1 VASEAFMKVQV
12 EELSPVEKKLSIEVD
27 SQRVA
32 DELTRA
38 YTAVGKQVRLPG
50 FRQGKVP
57 RRILEQKFRE
67 QVEDD
72 VIQRVV
78 QSAYVE
84 AITEHKVEPVSQPQ
98 VTNSGLKPGSPF
110 SFEARVEVK
119 PKVEAKDYKE
129 LPLKKT
135 ETAVGDAQVNEQI
148 EKMRQSG
155 SRLEPVTDRDVARA
169 GDFATVDYEA
179 TIDGQPFTGNKA
191 EGVTA
196 EITPGE
202 LVDSNIAAL
211 EGVKVGDTKE
221 IDYAFPQDYR
231 VEEVKG
237 KTARFK
243 LHLKGLKTKIV
254 PELND
259 DFAKEAGA
267 ESAEDLRT
275 KVRAN
280 LEATQKSKAQTEE
293 RDALIKSLVE
303 RNPFEVP
310 KAMVERAIDSMLE
323 GALRQMQRSGLD
335 VRNLGLDF
343 MRLRD
348 EMRERAV
355 QEVKGTLLFE
365 AIAEKEGIQAT
376 DADMDKKIEELAT
389 ESGQPV
395 ANIRKYFTRPDD
407 RLGLSLRLR
416 EEKTIEF
423 LKAQA
428 KYS

>member
-1 VASEAFMKVQV
+1 MKVQV

-27 SQRVA
+27 SARVA

-38 YTAVGKQVRLPG
+38 YTTIGRQVRLPG

-57 RRILEQKFRE
+57 RRILEQRFRE

-78 QSAYVE
+78 QTAYVE
-84 AITEHKVEPVSQPQ
+84 AVTQHNVEPVSQPQ
-98 VTNSGLKPGSPF
+98 VTNSGLKPGQPF

-119 PKVEAKDYKE
+119 PKLEAKDYRE
-129 LPLKKT
+129 IPLAKT
-135 ETAVGDAQVNEQI
+135 ETAVDDAQVNEQI
-148 EKMRQSG
+148 EKMRQSHAT
-155 SRLEPVTDRDVARA
+155 LEPITDRDVARM

-179 TIDGQPFTGNKA
+179 TIDGQAFTGSKA

-221 IDYAFPQDYR
+221 IDYVFPPDYR

-237 KTARFK
+237 KTGHFK
-243 LHLKGLKTKIV
+243 LHLKGLKKKVV

-259 DFAKEAGA
+259 ELAKGLGA
-267 ESAEDLRT
+267 QTVDELRT
-275 KVRAN
+275 RLKSN
-280 LEATQKSKAQTEE
+280 LEATQRSKNQQEE
-293 RDALIKSLVE
+293 RDALIKALIE

-323 GALRQMQRSGLD
+323 GAMRQMQRSGLD
-335 VRNLGLDF
+335 VRNLGLDM

-365 AIAEKEGIQAT
+365 AIAVKESIQAT
-376 DADMDKKIEELAT
+376 EADIDQKIEELAK
-389 ESGQPV
+389 EAGQPV
-395 ANIRKYFTRPDD
+395 ANVRKYFKSQDD
-407 RLGLSLRLR
+407 RFGLTLRLR

>member
-1 VASEAFMKVQV
+1 MKVQV

-27 SQRVA
+27 SARVA

-38 YTAVGKQVRLPG
+38 YTTIGRQVRLPG

-57 RRILEQKFRE
+57 RRILEQRFRE

-78 QSAYVE
+78 QTAYIE
-84 AITEHKVEPVSQPQ
+84 AITQHDVEPVSQPQ
-98 VTNSGLKPGSPF
+98 VTNSGIKPGQPF

-119 PKVEAKDYKE
+119 PKVEVKDYRE
-129 LPLKKT
+129 IPLQKT
-135 ETAVGDAQVNEQI
+135 ETAVDDAQVNDQI
-148 EKMRQSG
+148 EKMRQSHAT
-155 SRLEPVTDRDVARA
+155 LEPVTDRDVARM
-169 GDFATVDYEA
+169 GDFATVDYDA
-179 TIDGQPFTGNKA
+179 TIDGQPFTGSKT

-196 EITPGE
+196 EIAPGE

-211 EGVKVGDTKE
+211 DGVKVGETKE
-221 IDYAFPQDYR
+221 LDYAFPPDYR
-231 VEEVKG
+231 VDEVKG
-237 KTARFK
+237 KTAHFK
-243 LHLKGLKTKIV
+243 LHLKGIKKKVV

-259 DFAKEAGA
+259 ELAKELGA
-267 ESAEDLRT
+267 QTVDELRT
-275 KVRAN
+275 RIKSN
-280 LEATQKSKAQTEE
+280 LEATQRSKAQQEARE
-293 RDALIKSLVE
+293 ALIKALIE

-323 GALRQMQRSGLD
+323 GAMRQMQRSGLD
-335 VRNLGLDF
+335 VRNLGLDM

-365 AIAEKEGIQAT
+365 AIATQESIQAT
-376 DADMDKKIEELAT
+376 EADIEQKMEELAK
-389 ESGQPV
+389 EAGQPV
-395 ANIRKYFTRPDD
+395 ASIRKYFKSQDD
-407 RLGLSLRLR
+407 RYGLTLRLR

>member
-1 VASEAFMKVQV
+1 MKVQV
-12 EELSPVEKKLSIEVD
+12 EELSPIEKKLSIEVD
-27 SQRVA
+27 SARVTE
-32 DELTRA
+32 ELSRA
-38 YTAVGKQVRLPG
+38 YASVGRQVKLPG

-57 RRILEQKFRE
+57 RRILEQRFRE
-67 QVEDD
+67 QVEDE

-78 QSAYVE
+78 QSAYME
-84 AITEHKVEPVSQPQ
+84 AVREHNVDVVSQPQ
-98 VTNSGLKPGSPF
+98 VTNSGLKPNAPF

-119 PKVEAKDYKE
+119 PKLEPKDYRE

-135 ETAVGDAQVNEQI
+135 EAGVDDAKVNEQL
-148 EKMRQSG
+148 EKMRQSA
-155 SRLEPVTDRDVARA
+155 SRMEPIADRDVAAA
-169 GDFATVDYEA
+169 GDFATIDYEA
-179 TIDGQPFTGNKA
+179 TIDGQPFVGSKA
-191 EGVTA
+191 EDVVV
-196 EITPGE
+196 EIAPGE
-202 LVDSNIAAL
+202 LVESNIAAL

-231 VEEVKG
+231 VEDVKG
-237 KTARFK
+237 KTAHFK
-243 LHLKGLKTKIV
+243 LHLKGLKKKLI
-254 PELND
+254 PELNE
-259 DFAKEAGA
+259 DFAKEVGSQTVDELRGKVKTDLERA
-267 ESAEDLRT
+267 E
-275 KVRAN
+275 KN
-280 LEATQKSKAQTEE
+280 KAQVEE
-293 RDALIKSLVE
+293 RDSLYKALIE

-323 GALRQMQRSGLD
+323 GAMRQMARSGLD

-355 QEVKGTLLFE
+355 QEVKGTLLLE
-365 AIAEKEGIQAT
+365 AIAQKENIQAGEE
-376 DADMDKKIEELAT
+376 DVEKKIEELAT
-389 ESGQPV
+389 EAGQPV
-395 ANIRKYFTRPDD
+395 ATVRKYFKNPDD

>member
-1 VASEAFMKVQV
+1 MKVQV

-38 YTAVGKQVRLPG
+38 YTTIGKQVRLPG

-84 AITEHKVEPVSQPQ
+84 AITQHNVEPVSQPQ
-98 VTNSGLKPGSPF
+98 VTNSGIKPGAPF
-110 SFEARVEVK
+110 TFEARVEVK
-119 PKVEAKDYKE
+119 PKLEAKDYKE

-135 ETAVGDAQVNEQI
+135 ETAVNDAQVDEQL

-169 GDFATVDYEA
+169 GDFAAVDYEA
-179 TIDGQPFTGNKA
+179 TIDGKPFTGSKA

-196 EITPGE
+196 EIIPGE

-237 KTARFK
+237 KTAHFK

-267 ESAEDLRT
+267 ENAADLRA

-280 LEATQKSKAQTEE
+280 LEATQKSKAQLEE
-293 RDALIKSLVE
+293 RDALIQSLVE

-323 GALRQMQRSGLD
+323 SAVRQMQRSGLD
-335 VRNLGLDF
+335 VRNMGLDF

-376 DADMDKKIEELAT
+376 DADIEKKLEELAT
-389 ESGQPV
+389 EAGQPV
-395 ANIRKYFTRPDD
+395 ANVRKYFARQED
-407 RLGLSLRLR
+407 RQGLSLRLR

>member
-1 VASEAFMKVQV
+1 MKVQV

-27 SQRVA
+27 SARVA
-32 DELTRA
+32 EELTRA
-38 YTAVGKQVRLPG
+38 YAAVGRQVKLPG
-50 FRQGKVP
+50 FRPGKVP

-78 QSAYVE
+78 QTAYLE
-84 AITEHKVEPVSQPQ
+84 AITQQNVEPVSQPQ
-98 VTNSGLKPGSPF
+98 VTNSGLKPGEPF

-119 PKVEAKDYKE
+119 PKLEVTDYKE
-129 LPLKKT
+129 LPLKKS
-135 ETAVGDAQVNEQI
+135 EAAVDDAQVNEQI
-148 EKMRQSG
+148 EKMRQSHAI
-155 SRLEPVTDRDVARA
+155 LEPVPDRDVARS
-169 GDFATVDYEA
+169 GDFATVDYDA
-179 TIDGQPFTGNKA
+179 TINGQPFTGSKV
-191 EGVTA
+191 EDVTV
-196 EITPGE
+196 EIAPGE

-211 EGVKVGDTKE
+211 EGVKAGDTKE
-221 IDYAFPQDYR
+221 IDYAFPPDYR

-237 KTARFK
+237 KTAHFK
-243 LHLKGLKTKIV
+243 LHLKGLKTKVV

-259 DFAKEAGA
+259 ELAKELGA
-267 ESAEDLRT
+267 QTVDELRA
-275 KVRAN
+275 KVKSN
-280 LEATQKSKAQTEE
+280 LEATQRSKAQTEE
-293 RDALIKSLVE
+293 REALIKALAE
-303 RNPFEVP
+303 RHPFEVP

-343 MRLRD
+343 LRLRD

-365 AIAEKEGIQAT
+365 AIALKEGIQAT
-376 DADMDKKIEELAT
+376 DDDIEKKISDLAA
-389 ESGQPV
+389 EAGQPV
-395 ANIRKYFTRPDD
+395 ANIRKYFKSSDD
-407 RLGLSLRLR
+407 RFGLTLRLR

>member
-1 VASEAFMKVQV
+1 MKVQV
-12 EELSPVEKKLSIEVD
+12 EELSPIEKKLSIEVD
-27 SQRVA
+27 SARVTE
-32 DELTRA
+32 ELSRA
-38 YTAVGKQVRLPG
+38 YAAVGRQVKLPG

-57 RRILEQKFRE
+57 RRILEQRFRE

-78 QSAYVE
+78 QSAYME
-84 AITEHKVEPVSQPQ
+84 AVREHNVDVVSQPQ
-98 VTNSGLKPGSPF
+98 VTNSGLKPNAPF

-119 PKVEAKDYKE
+119 PKLEPKDYRE
-129 LPLKKT
+129 LPLKKN
-135 ETAVGDAQVNEQI
+135 ESAVDDAKVNEQL
-148 EKMRQSG
+148 EKMRQSA
-155 SRLEPVTDRDVARA
+155 SRMEPISDRDMAA
-169 GDFATVDYEA
+169 SGDFATIDYEA
-179 TIDGQPFTGNKA
+179 TIDGQPFVGSKA
-191 EGVTA
+191 EDVVV
-196 EITPGE
+196 EIAPGE
-202 LVDSNIAAL
+202 LVESNIAAL

-231 VEEVKG
+231 VEDVKG
-237 KTARFK
+237 KTAHFK
-243 LHLKGLKTKIV
+243 LHLKGLKKKLI
-254 PELND
+254 PELNE
-259 DFAKEAGA
+259 DFAKEVGSQTVDELRGKVKADLERA
-267 ESAEDLRT
+267 E
-275 KVRAN
+275 KN
-280 LEATQKSKAQTEE
+280 KAQVEE
-293 RDALIKSLVE
+293 RDGLFKALIE

-323 GALRQMQRSGLD
+323 GAMRQMARSGLD

-355 QEVKGTLLFE
+355 QEVKGTLLLE
-365 AIAEKEGIQAT
+365 SIAQKENIQAG
-376 DADMDKKIEELAT
+376 DEDVEKKIEELAT
-389 ESGQPV
+389 EAGQPV
-395 ANIRKYFTRPDD
+395 ATVRKYFKNPDD

>member
-1 VASEAFMKVQV
+1 MKVQV
-12 EELSPVEKKLSIEVD
+12 EELSPIEKKLSIEVD
-27 SQRVA
+27 SARVA
-32 DELTRA
+32 EELNRA
-38 YTAVGKQVRLPG
+38 YAAVGKQVKLPG

-57 RRILEQKFRE
+57 RRILEQRFRE

-78 QSAYVE
+78 QTAYME
-84 AITEHKVEPVSQPQ
+84 AVREHNVDVVSQPQ
-98 VTNSGLKPGSPF
+98 VTNSGLKPGAPF

-119 PKVEAKDYKE
+119 PRLEPKDYKE

-135 ETAVGDAQVNEQI
+135 EGTVDDAQVNEQL
-148 EKMRQSG
+148 EKMRESAG
-155 SRLEPVTDRDVARA
+155 RMEPITDRDVAA
-169 GDFATVDYEA
+169 SGDFAAVDYEA
-179 TIDGQPFTGNKA
+179 TIDGQPFVGSKA
-191 EGVTA
+191 EDVVV
-196 EITPGE
+196 EIAPGE

-221 IDYAFPQDYR
+221 IDYAFPPDYR

-243 LHLKGLKTKIV
+243 LHLKGLKKKFV
-254 PELND
+254 PELNE
-259 DFAKEAGA
+259 DFAKEVGSQTVDELRGKIKA
-267 ESAEDLRT
+267 DLE
-275 KVRAN
+275 RA
-280 LEATQKSKAQTEE
+280 QKNKAQVEE
-293 RDALIKSLVE
+293 RDALYKALIE

-323 GALRQMQRSGLD
+323 GAMRQMARSGLD

-355 QEVKGTLLFE
+355 QEVKGTLLLE
-365 AIAEKEGIQAT
+365 AIAQKENIQAGEE
-376 DADMDKKIEELAT
+376 DVEKKIEELAT
-389 ESGQPV
+389 EAGQPV
-395 ANIRKYFTRPDD
+395 ATVRKYFKNPDD

>member
-1 VASEAFMKVQV
+1 MKVQV

-38 YTAVGKQVRLPG
+38 YTSIGKQVKLPG

-57 RRILEQKFRE
+57 RRILEQRFKD

-78 QSAYVE
+78 QSAYVQ
-84 AITEHKVEPVSQPQ
+84 AITEHNVEPVSQPQ
-98 VTNSGLKPGSPF
+98 VTNSGLKPGAPF

-129 LPLKKT
+129 LPLTKRDS
-135 ETAVGDAQVNEQI
+135 AIADAQVNEQI
-148 EKMRQSG
+148 EKMREGQST
-155 SRLEPVTDRDVARA
+155 LEPIEGRDVAQA
-169 GDFATVDYEA
+169 GDFAQVDYEA
-179 TIDGQPFTGNKA
+179 TIDGQPFVGSKA

-196 EITPGE
+196 EIAPGE

-221 IDYAFPQDYR
+221 LDYAFPPDYR
-231 VEEVKG
+231 VEEIKG
-237 KTARFK
+237 KTAHFK
-243 LHLKGLKTKIV
+243 IHLKGLKAKKV

-259 DFAKEAGA
+259 ELAKELGA
-267 ESAEDLRT
+267 ASVDELRT
-275 KVRAN
+275 KIRTN
-280 LEATQKSKAQTEE
+280 LESTAKSKADQED
-293 RDALIKSLVE
+293 RDTLIKALIE

-355 QEVKGTLLFE
+355 SEVKGTLLFE
-365 AIAEKEGIQAT
+365 AIALKEGIQAT
-376 DADMDKKIEELAT
+376 DADMDKKIEQLAT

-395 ANIRKYFTRPDD
+395 DNIRRYFKSQDD

>member
-1 VASEAFMKVQV
+1 MKIQV

-27 SQRVA
+27 SARVA

-38 YTAVGKQVRLPG
+38 YTTIGRQVRLPG

-57 RRILEQKFRE
+57 RRILEQRFRE

-78 QSAYVE
+78 QTAYVE
-84 AITEHKVEPVSQPQ
+84 AITQHNVEPVSQPQ
-98 VTNSGLKPGSPF
+98 VTNSGLKPGQPF

-119 PKVEAKDYKE
+119 PKIEAKDYRE
-129 LPLKKT
+129 IPLKKT
-135 ETAVGDAQVNEQI
+135 EVAVDDAQVNEQI
-148 EKMRQSG
+148 EKMRQSQAT
-155 SRLEPVTDRDVARA
+155 LEPITDREVAQA

-179 TIDGQPFTGNKA
+179 TIDGQAFTGSKA

-221 IDYAFPQDYR
+221 IDYVFPPDYR

-237 KTARFK
+237 KTGRFK
-243 LHLKGLKTKIV
+243 LHLKGLKKKVV

-259 DFAKEAGA
+259 ELAKELGA
-267 ESAEDLRT
+267 QTVDELRT
-275 KVRAN
+275 RLKSN
-280 LEATQKSKAQTEE
+280 LEATQRSKIQQED
-293 RDALIKSLVE
+293 RDALIKALIE

-323 GALRQMQRSGLD
+323 GAMRQMQRSGLD
-335 VRNLGLDF
+335 VRNLGLDM

>member
-1 VASEAFMKVQV
+1 MKVQV

-27 SQRVA
+27 SARVA

-38 YTAVGKQVRLPG
+38 YTTIGRQVRLPG

-57 RRILEQKFRE
+57 RRILEQRFRE

-78 QSAYVE
+78 QTAYIE
-84 AITEHKVEPVSQPQ
+84 AITQHNVEPVSQPQ
-98 VTNSGLKPGSPF
+98 VTNSGLKPGQPF

-119 PKVEAKDYKE
+119 PRIEAKDYKE
-129 LPLKKT
+129 IPLKKT
-135 ETAVGDAQVNEQI
+135 EVTVDDAQVNEQL
-148 EKMRQSG
+148 EKMRESHAT
-155 SRLEPVTDRDVARA
+155 LEPITDREVAQA

-179 TIDGQPFTGNKA
+179 TIDGQPFTGSKA

-221 IDYAFPQDYR
+221 IDYAFPPDYR

-243 LHLKGLKTKIV
+243 LHLKGLKKKVV

-259 DFAKEAGA
+259 ELAKELGA
-267 ESAEDLRT
+267 QTVDELRT
-275 KVRAN
+275 RLKSN
-280 LEATQKSKAQTEE
+280 LEATQRSKIQQEDRE
-293 RDALIKSLVE
+293 ALIKALIE

-323 GALRQMQRSGLD
+323 GAMRQMQRSGLD
-335 VRNLGLDF
+335 VRNLGLDM

-365 AIAEKEGIQAT
+365 AIAAKESIQAT
-376 DADMDKKIEELAT
+376 EEDIDKKIEELAK
-389 ESGQPV
+389 EAGQPV
-395 ANIRKYFTRPDD
+395 ASVRKYFKSQDD
-407 RLGLSLRLR
+407 RFGLTLRLR

>member
-1 VASEAFMKVQV
+1 MKVQV
-12 EELSPVEKKLSIEVD
+12 EELSPIEKKLSIEVD
-27 SQRVA
+27 STRVA

-38 YTAVGKQVRLPG
+38 YANIGAQVRLPG

-57 RRILEQKFRE
+57 RRILEQKFRQ

-78 QSAYVE
+78 QKAWLE
-84 AITEHKVEPVSQPQ
+84 AIREHKVEAVSQPQ
-98 VTNSGLKPGSPF
+98 VTNNSGIKPNAPF
-110 SFEARVEVK
+110 TFEARVEVK
-119 PKVEAKDYKE
+119 PKLEPKDYKE
-129 LPLKKT
+129 VQLTKT
-135 ETAVGDAQVNEQI
+135 DTSVPDAQIEEQI
-148 EKMRQSG
+148 EKMRQSH
-155 SRLEPVTDRDVARA
+155 SRLEPVADRDVARA
-169 GDFATVDYEA
+169 GDFATVDYDA
-179 TIDGQPFTGNKA
+179 TIDGQPFTGGKA

-196 EITPGE
+196 EIAPGE

-221 IDYAFPQDYR
+221 IDYAFPPDYR

-243 LHLKGLKTKIV
+243 LHLRGLKTKIV

-259 DFAKEAGA
+259 EFAKELGA
-267 ESAEDLRT
+267 QSVEELRK
-275 KVRAN
+275 KVKDS
-280 LEATQKSKAQTEE
+280 LEATQKSKAQNEE
-293 RDALIKSLVE
+293 REALIKALVE

-310 KAMVERAIDSMLE
+310 RAMVERAIDSMLE
-323 GALRQMQRSGLD
+323 GAMRQMQRSGLD

-365 AIAEKEGIQAT
+365 AIAEKEGIQA
-376 DADMDKKIEELAT
+376 DEADIEKKIEELAT

-395 ANIRKYFTRPDD
+395 ANIRKYFKSPDD

>member
-1 VASEAFMKVQV
+1 MKVQV
-12 EELSPVEKKLSIEVD
+12 EELSPIEKKLSIEVD
-27 SQRVA
+27 STRVA

-38 YTAVGKQVRLPG
+38 YTSIGKQVKLPG

-57 RRILEQKFRE
+57 RRILEQRFRE

-84 AITEHKVEPVSQPQ
+84 AITQHNVEPVSQPQ

-119 PKVEAKDYKE
+119 PKIEAKDYKE

-135 ETAVGDAQVNEQI
+135 DTAVTDAQVNEQI
-148 EKMRQSG
+148 EKMRESH
-155 SRLEPVTDRDVARA
+155 STLEPVEGRDVAQA

-179 TIDGQPFTGNKA
+179 TIDGQPFTGSKA

-221 IDYAFPQDYR
+221 LDYAFPPDYR

-237 KTARFK
+237 KTAHFK
-243 LHLKGLKTKIV
+243 LQLKGIKAKKV

-259 DFAKEAGA
+259 ELAKELGA
-267 ESAEDLRT
+267 PTVDELRA
-275 KVRAN
+275 KIRSN
-280 LEATQKSKAQTEE
+280 LEATQKSKAAQEDRE
-293 RDALIKSLVE
+293 ALIKALVE

-365 AIAEKEGIQAT
+365 SIALKEGIQAT

-395 ANIRKYFTRPDD
+395 ANIRKYFKSQDD

>member
-1 VASEAFMKVQV
+1 MKVQV

-27 SQRVA
+27 STRVA

-38 YTAVGKQVRLPG
+38 YAAIGAQVRLPG

-57 RRILEQKFRE
+57 RRILEQKFRQ

-78 QSAYVE
+78 QTAWLE
-84 AITEHKVEPVSQPQ
+84 AIREHKVEAVSQPQ
-98 VTNSGLKPGSPF
+98 VTNNSGIKPGTPF

-119 PKVEAKDYKE
+119 PKLEPKDYKE
-129 LPLKKT
+129 LPLTKT
-135 ETAVGDAQVNEQI
+135 ETAVPDAQVEEQI
-148 EKMRQSG
+148 EKMRQSH

-179 TIDGQPFTGNKA
+179 TIDGQPFAGSKA

-196 EITPGE
+196 ELAPGE

-211 EGVKVGDTKE
+211 EGVKVGETKE
-221 IDYAFPQDYR
+221 IDYAFPPDYR

-259 DFAKEAGA
+259 DFAKELGA
-267 ESAEDLRT
+267 QTVDELRK
-275 KVRAN
+275 KVRDS
-280 LEATQKSKAQTEE
+280 LEATQRSKAQAEE
-293 RDALIKSLVE
+293 REALIKALIE

-310 KAMVERAIDSMLE
+310 RAMVERAIDSMLE
-323 GALRQMQRSGLD
+323 GAMRQMQRSGLD

-365 AIAEKEGIQAT
+365 AIAEKEGIQAG
-376 DADMDKKIEELAT
+376 DADIEKKIEELAT

-395 ANIRKYFTRPDD
+395 ANIRKYFKSPDD

-423 LKAQA
+423 LRAQA

>member
-1 VASEAFMKVQV
+1 MKVQV

-27 SQRVA
+27 SARVA

-38 YTAVGKQVRLPG
+38 YTTIGRQVRLPG

-57 RRILEQKFRE
+57 RRILEQRFRE

-78 QSAYVE
+78 QTAYIE
-84 AITEHKVEPVSQPQ
+84 AITQHNVEPVSQPQ
-98 VTNSGLKPGSPF
+98 VTNSGLKPGQPF

-119 PKVEAKDYKE
+119 PKVEAKDYRE
-129 LPLKKT
+129 IPLKKT
-135 ETAVGDAQVNEQI
+135 EVAVDDAQVNEQI
-148 EKMRQSG
+148 EKMRQAQAT
-155 SRLEPVTDRDVARA
+155 LEPITDREVAQA

-179 TIDGQPFTGNKA
+179 TIDGQAFTGSKA

-221 IDYAFPQDYR
+221 VDYVFPPDYR

-237 KTARFK
+237 KTGHFK
-243 LHLKGLKTKIV
+243 LHLKGLKKKVV

-259 DFAKEAGA
+259 ELAKGLGA
-267 ESAEDLRT
+267 QTVDELRT
-275 KVRAN
+275 RLKSN
-280 LEATQKSKAQTEE
+280 LEATQRSKNQQEE
-293 RDALIKSLVE
+293 RDALIKALIE

-323 GALRQMQRSGLD
+323 GAMRQMQRSGLD
-335 VRNLGLDF
+335 VRNLGLDM

-365 AIAEKEGIQAT
+365 AIAVKESIQAT
-376 DADMDKKIEELAT
+376 EADIDQKIEELAK
-389 ESGQPV
+389 EAGQPV
-395 ANIRKYFTRPDD
+395 ANVRKYFKSQDD
-407 RLGLSLRLR
+407 RFGLTLRLR

>member
-1 VASEAFMKVQV
+1 MKVQV
-12 EELSPVEKKLSIEVD
+12 EELSPIEKKLSIEVD
-27 SQRVA
+27 STRVA
-32 DELTRA
+32 DELSRA
-38 YTAVGKQVRLPG
+38 YTSIGKQVKLPG

-57 RRILEQKFRE
+57 RRILEQRFRE

-84 AITEHKVEPVSQPQ
+84 AITQHNVEPVSQPQ
-98 VTNSGLKPGSPF
+98 VTNSGLKPGAPF

-119 PKVEAKDYKE
+119 PKIEAKDYKE
-129 LPLKKT
+129 LPLQKT
-135 ETAVGDAQVNEQI
+135 DTAVTDAQVNEQI
-148 EKMRQSG
+148 EKMRESH
-155 SRLEPVTDRDVARA
+155 STLEPVEGREVAQA
-169 GDFATVDYEA
+169 GDFAMVDYEA
-179 TIDGQPFTGNKA
+179 TIDGQPFTGSKA

-196 EITPGE
+196 EIAPGE

-221 IDYAFPQDYR
+221 LDYAFPPDYR

-237 KTARFK
+237 KTAHFK
-243 LHLKGLKTKIV
+243 LQLKGIKAKKV

-259 DFAKEAGA
+259 ELAKELGA
-267 ESAEDLRT
+267 PTVDELRA
-275 KVRAN
+275 KVRSN
-280 LEATQKSKAQTEE
+280 LEATQKSKAAQEDRE
-293 RDALIKSLVE
+293 ALIKALVE

-365 AIAEKEGIQAT
+365 AIAQKEGIQAT

-395 ANIRKYFTRPDD
+395 ANIRKYFKSQDD

>member
-1 VASEAFMKVQV
+1 MKVQV

-27 SQRVA
+27 STRVA

-38 YTAVGKQVRLPG
+38 YAAVGKQVRLPG

-84 AITEHKVEPVSQPQ
+84 AITQHNVEPVSQPQ
-98 VTNSGLKPGSPF
+98 VTNSGLKPGAPF

-119 PKVEAKDYKE
+119 PKIEAKDYKE

-135 ETAVGDAQVNEQI
+135 DTAVTDAQVDEQL
-148 EKMRQSG
+148 EKMRQSA
-155 SRLEPVTDRDVARA
+155 SRLEPVADRDVAKA
-169 GDFATVDYEA
+169 GDFATIDYEA

-191 EGVTA
+191 EDVTA
-196 EITPGE
+196 EIAPGE

-221 IDYAFPQDYR
+221 LDYVFPQDYR
-231 VEEVKG
+231 VDEVKG
-237 KTARFK
+237 KTAHFK
-243 LHLKGLKTKIV
+243 IQVKGLKTKIV

-259 DFAKEAGA
+259 DFAKEAGGENA
-267 ESAEDLRT
+267 ADLRT
-275 KVRAN
+275 KVRSN
-280 LEATQKSKAQTEE
+280 LEATQKSKAQNEE
-293 RDALIKSLVE
+293 RDAVFKVLIE

-355 QEVKGTLLFE
+355 QEVKGTLLLE
-365 AIAEKEGIQAT
+365 AVAEKESIQAT
-376 DADMDKKIEELAT
+376 DADIEKKLEELAT

>member
-1 VASEAFMKVQV
+1 MKVQV

-27 SQRVA
+27 SARVA

-38 YTAVGKQVRLPG
+38 YTTIGRQVRLPG

-57 RRILEQKFRE
+57 RRILEQRFRE

-78 QSAYVE
+78 QTAYIE
-84 AITEHKVEPVSQPQ
+84 AVTQHNVEPVSQPQ
-98 VTNSGLKPGSPF
+98 VTNSGLKPGQPF

-119 PKVEAKDYKE
+119 PKIEAKDYKE
-129 LPLKKT
+129 IPLKKT
-135 ETAVGDAQVNEQI
+135 EVTVDDAQVNEQI
-148 EKMRQSG
+148 EKMRQSQAT
-155 SRLEPVTDRDVARA
+155 LEPITDREVAQA
-169 GDFATVDYEA
+169 GDFATVDFDA
-179 TIDGQPFTGNKA
+179 TIDGQPFTGSKA

-221 IDYAFPQDYR
+221 LDYVFPPDYR

-243 LHLKGLKTKIV
+243 LHLKGLKKKVV

-259 DFAKEAGA
+259 ELAKELGA
-267 ESAEDLRT
+267 QTVDELRT
-275 KVRAN
+275 KLKSN
-280 LEATQKSKAQTEE
+280 LEATQRSKIEQEE
-293 RDALIKSLVE
+293 REALIKALIE

-323 GALRQMQRSGLD
+323 GAMRQMQRSGLD
-335 VRNLGLDF
+335 VRNLGLDM

-365 AIAEKEGIQAT
+365 AIAVKESIQAT
-376 DADMDKKIEELAT
+376 EADIDKKIEDLAK
-389 ESGQPV
+389 EAGQPV
-395 ANIRKYFTRPDD
+395 ASVRKYFKSQDD

>member
-1 VASEAFMKVQV
+1 MWLAPGT
-12 EELSPVEKKLSIEVD
+12 SPPWT
-27 SQRVA
+27 
-32 DELTRA
+32 TR
-38 YTAVGKQVRLPG
+38 P
-50 FRQGKVP
+50 
-57 RRILEQKFRE
+57 
-67 QVEDD
+67 
-72 VIQRVV
+72 
-78 QSAYVE
+78 
-84 AITEHKVEPVSQPQ
+84 
-98 VTNSGLKPGSPF
+98 
-110 SFEARVEVK
+110 
-119 PKVEAKDYKE
+119 
-129 LPLKKT
+129 
-135 ETAVGDAQVNEQI
+135 
-148 EKMRQSG
+148 
-155 SRLEPVTDRDVARA
+155 
-169 GDFATVDYEA
+169 
-179 TIDGQPFTGNKA
+179 IDGQPFTGSKA

-231 VEEVKG
+231 VDEVKG
-237 KTARFK
+237 KTAHFK

-267 ESAEDLRT
+267 ENAEDLRK
-275 KVRAN
+275 KVRQN
-280 LEATQKSKAQTEE
+280 LESTQKSKAQNEE
-293 RDALIKSLVE
+293 REALIKALVE

-355 QEVKGTLLFE
+355 AEVKGTLLFE
-365 AIAEKEGIQAT
+365 AIAQKEGIQAT

-395 ANIRKYFTRPDD
+395 ANIRKYFARPDD
-407 RLGLSLRLR
+407 REGLSLRLR

>member
-1 VASEAFMKVQV
+1 MKVQV

-27 SQRVA
+27 SVRVA

-38 YTAVGKQVRLPG
+38 YTAIGKQVRLPG

-57 RRILEQKFRE
+57 RRILEQRFRQ

-84 AITEHKVEPVSQPQ
+84 AVTQHNVEPVSQPQ
-98 VTNSGLKPGSPF
+98 VTNSGLKPGAPF
-110 SFEARVEVK
+110 TFEARVEVK

-135 ETAVGDAQVNEQI
+135 ETAVTDDQVNEQL
-148 EKMRQSG
+148 EKMRQSA
-155 SRLEPVTDRDVARA
+155 SRLEPVTDRDVARS

-179 TIDGQPFTGNKA
+179 TIDGKPFTGDKA

-202 LVDSNIAAL
+202 LVESNIAAL

-237 KTARFK
+237 KTAHFK

-267 ESAEDLRT
+267 ENAEDLRK

-280 LEATQKSKAQTEE
+280 LEATQKSKAETEE
-293 RDALIKSLVE
+293 REALIKALVE

-365 AIAEKEGIQAT
+365 AIAEKEAIQAG
-376 DADMDKKIEELAT
+376 DADIDKKIEELAA

>member
-1 VASEAFMKVQV
+1 MKVQV

-27 SQRVA
+27 SARVA
-32 DELTRA
+32 DELSRA
-38 YTAVGKQVRLPG
+38 YTAIGRQVKLPG

-57 RRILEQKFRE
+57 RRILEQRFRE

-78 QSAYVE
+78 QTAYVE
-84 AITEHKVEPVSQPQ
+84 AITQHDVEPVSQPQ

-119 PKVEAKDYKE
+119 PKIDAKDYKE
-129 LPLKKT
+129 VPLKKS
-135 ETAVGDAQVNEQI
+135 ESAVDDAQVNEQL
-148 EKMRQSG
+148 EKMRQSH
-155 SRLEPVTDRDVARA
+155 STLEPVTDRDVARA
-169 GDFATVDYEA
+169 GEFATVDYDA
-179 TIDGQPFTGNKA
+179 TIDGQPFTGSKA

-196 EITPGE
+196 EIVPGE

-221 IDYAFPQDYR
+221 IDYAFPPDYR

-243 LHLKGLKTKIV
+243 LHLKGIKEKKV
-254 PELND
+254 PDLND
-259 DFAKEAGA
+259 ELAKELGA
-267 ESAEDLRT
+267 PTVDELRA
-275 KVRAN
+275 KVKSN
-280 LEATQKSKAQTEE
+280 LEATARSKAQNEDRE
-293 RDALIKSLVE
+293 ALIKALIE

-323 GALRQMQRSGLD
+323 GAMRQMQRSGLD
-335 VRNLGLDF
+335 VGNLGLDF

-365 AIAEKEGIQAT
+365 AIALKEGIQAT

-389 ESGQPV
+389 EAGQPV
-395 ANIRKYFTRPDD
+395 ANVRKYFKSQDD
-407 RLGLSLRLR
+407 RFGLNLRLR

>member
-1 VASEAFMKVQV
+1 MKVQV
-12 EELSPVEKKLSIEVD
+12 EELSPIEKKLSIEVD
-27 SQRVA
+27 SARVA

-38 YTAVGKQVRLPG
+38 YTTIGQQVRLPG

-57 RRILEQKFRE
+57 RRILEQRFRE

-72 VIQRVV
+72 VIKRVV
-78 QSAYVE
+78 QTAYIE
-84 AITEHKVEPVSQPQ
+84 AITQHNVEPVGQPQ
-98 VTNSGLKPGSPF
+98 VTNSGLKPGQPF

-119 PKVEAKDYKE
+119 PKLDVKDYRE
-129 LPLKKT
+129 LPLTKN
-135 ETAVGDAQVNEQI
+135 EAAVDDAQVNEQI
-148 EKMRQSG
+148 EKMRQSHAT
-155 SRLEPVTDRDVARA
+155 LEPITDRDVAQM

-179 TIDGQPFTGNKA
+179 TIDGQPFTGSKT

-196 EITPGE
+196 EIAPGE

-211 EGVKVGDTKE
+211 DGVKVGDTKE
-221 IDYAFPQDYR
+221 IDYAFPPDYR
-231 VEEVKG
+231 VDEVKG
-237 KTARFK
+237 KTAHFK
-243 LHLKGLKTKIV
+243 LHLKGLKKKVV

-259 DFAKEAGA
+259 ELAKELGA
-267 ESAEDLRT
+267 QTVDELRT
-275 KVRAN
+275 RVKTN
-280 LEATQKSKAQTEE
+280 LEATQRSKAQQETRE
-293 RDALIKSLVE
+293 ALIKALVE

-310 KAMVERAIDSMLE
+310 KAMVERALDSMLE

-355 QEVKGTLLFE
+355 QEVKGTLLFD
-365 AIAEKEGIQAT
+365 AIAAKEGIQAT
-376 DADMDKKIEELAT
+376 EEDIEKKMEELAK

-395 ANIRKYFTRPDD
+395 ASIRKYFKSQDD
-407 RLGLSLRLR
+407 RFGLTLRLR

>member
-1 VASEAFMKVQV
+1 MKVQV
-12 EELSPVEKKLSIEVD
+12 EELSPIEKKLSIEVD
-27 SQRVA
+27 SARVA
-32 DELTRA
+32 EELNRA
-38 YTAVGKQVRLPG
+38 YAAVGKQVKLPG

-78 QSAYVE
+78 QTAYME
-84 AITEHKVEPVSQPQ
+84 AVREHNMDVVSQPQ
-98 VTNSGLKPGSPF
+98 VTNSGLKPGAPF

-119 PKVEAKDYKE
+119 PKLEPKDYKE

-135 ETAVGDAQVNEQI
+135 EGAVDDAQVTEQL
-148 EKMRQSG
+148 EKMRESAG
-155 SRLEPVTDRDVARA
+155 RMEPITDRDVAA
-169 GDFATVDYEA
+169 SGDFAAVDYEA
-179 TIDGQPFTGNKA
+179 TIEGQPFVGSKA
-191 EGVTA
+191 EDVVV
-196 EITPGE
+196 EIAPGE

-243 LHLKGLKTKIV
+243 LHLKGLKKKVV
-254 PELND
+254 PELNE
-259 DFAKEAGA
+259 DFAKEVGSQTVD
-267 ESAEDLRT
+267 ELRGKIKTDLE
-275 KVRAN
+275 RA
-280 LEATQKSKAQTEE
+280 QKNKAQVEE
-293 RDALIKSLVE
+293 RDAIYKALIE
-303 RNPFEVP
+303 RNGFEVP

-323 GALRQMQRSGLD
+323 GAMRQMARSGLD

-355 QEVKGTLLFE
+355 QEVKGTLLLE
-365 AIAEKEGIQAT
+365 AIALKEGIQAG
-376 DADMDKKIEELAT
+376 DEDIEKKIEELAT
-389 ESGQPV
+389 EAGQPV
-395 ANIRKYFTRPDD
+395 ANVRKYFKNPDD
-407 RLGLSLRLR
+407 RFGLSLRLR

>member
-1 VASEAFMKVQV
+1 MKVQV

-27 SQRVA
+27 SARVA

-38 YTAVGKQVRLPG
+38 YTMIGRQVRLPG

-57 RRILEQKFRE
+57 RRILEQRFRE

-78 QSAYVE
+78 QTAYIE
-84 AITEHKVEPVSQPQ
+84 AITEHNVEPVSQPQ
-98 VTNSGLKPGSPF
+98 VTNSGIKPGQPF

-119 PKVEAKDYKE
+119 PKVEVKDYRE
-129 LPLKKT
+129 IPLKKT
-135 ETAVGDAQVNEQI
+135 EVTVDDAQVTEQI
-148 EKMRQSG
+148 EKMRQAQAT
-155 SRLEPVTDRDVARA
+155 LEPITDREVAQA
-169 GDFATVDYEA
+169 GDFAMVDYEA
-179 TIDGQPFTGNKA
+179 TIDGQPFTGSKA

-196 EITPGE
+196 EIVPGE

-221 IDYAFPQDYR
+221 IDYAFPPDYR

-237 KTARFK
+237 KTGRFK
-243 LHLKGLKTKIV
+243 VHLKGLKKKAV

-259 DFAKEAGA
+259 ELAKELGA
-267 ESAEDLRT
+267 QTVDELRT
-275 KVRAN
+275 RLKSN
-280 LEATQKSKAQTEE
+280 LEATQRSKIQQEE
-293 RDALIKSLVE
+293 REALMKALIE

-323 GALRQMQRSGLD
+323 GAMRQMQRSGLD
-335 VRNLGLDF
+335 VRNLGLDM

-365 AIAEKEGIQAT
+365 AIATKEGIQAT
-376 DADMDKKIEELAT
+376 DADIDKKIEELAK
-389 ESGQPV
+389 EAGQPV
-395 ANIRKYFTRPDD
+395 ASIRQYFKSQDD
-407 RLGLSLRLR
+407 RFRLALRLQ

>member
-1 VASEAFMKVQV
+1 MKVQV
-12 EELSPVEKKLSIEVD
+12 EELSPIEKKLSIEVD
-27 SQRVA
+27 STRVA

-38 YTAVGKQVRLPG
+38 YTSIGKQVKLPG

-57 RRILEQKFRE
+57 RRILEQRFRE

-84 AITEHKVEPVSQPQ
+84 AITQHNVEPVSQPQ

-119 PKVEAKDYKE
+119 PKIEAKDYKE

-135 ETAVGDAQVNEQI
+135 DTAVTDAQVNEQI
-148 EKMRQSG
+148 EKMRESH
-155 SRLEPVTDRDVARA
+155 STLEPVEGRDVAQA

-179 TIDGQPFTGNKA
+179 TIDGQPFTGSKA

-221 IDYAFPQDYR
+221 LDYAFPPDYR
-231 VEEVKG
+231 VVEVKG
-237 KTARFK
+237 KTAHFK
-243 LHLKGLKTKIV
+243 LQLKGIKAKKV

-259 DFAKEAGA
+259 ELAKELGA
-267 ESAEDLRT
+267 PTVDELRA
-275 KVRAN
+275 KIRSN
-280 LEATQKSKAQTEE
+280 LEATQKSKAAQEDRE
-293 RDALIKSLVE
+293 ALIKALVE

-365 AIAEKEGIQAT
+365 SIALKEGIQAT

-395 ANIRKYFTRPDD
+395 ANIRKYFKSQDD